1 MRTLPIIV
9 FDEGGQGGSPARLA
23 VPCPGVLPFLGQRA
37 VHALDL
43 AVLPGAV
50 GPRVDMAGALGFE
63 QRVELSAAVARA
75 VVGHHAL
82 DPHAHALEEAQAP
95 AHERRAGAL
104 ALVGQQLGVGDPAEV
119 VDGDVQA
126 GRARAPRGAAA
137 APQGAVAAA
146 VGYAGH
152 FLDVDVQELARP
164 LPLVA
169 HGGDRAAAARL
180 PGHAVDVGEPR
191 HAPPGDDPRARA
203 RRHARRGGQPERGE
217 QHRGA
222 GLTDPLLDFGR
233 REPRQPSRAAA
244 SVGEPLAGPAPAQP
258 LAGGLAADSHLAGGL
273 GDAEAGFYARDERLA
288 PLRGEF
294 CVRMLFHGR
303 APSL

>member
-23 VPCPGVLPFLGQRA
+23 VPRPGVLPFLGQRA

-152 FLDVDVQELARP
+152 FLDVDVQELAR
-164 LPLVA
+164 LC
-169 HGGDRAAAARL
+169 
-180 PGHAVDVGEPR
+180 
-191 HAPPGDDPRARA
+191 
-203 RRHARRGGQPERGE
+203 
-217 QHRGA
+217 
-222 GLTDPLLDFGR
+222 
-233 REPRQPSRAAA
+233 
-244 SVGEPLAGPAPAQP
+244 SVK
-258 LAGGLAADSHLAGGL
+258 
-273 GDAEAGFYARDERLA
+273 
-288 PLRGEF
+288 
-294 CVRMLFHGR
+294 
-303 APSL
+303 